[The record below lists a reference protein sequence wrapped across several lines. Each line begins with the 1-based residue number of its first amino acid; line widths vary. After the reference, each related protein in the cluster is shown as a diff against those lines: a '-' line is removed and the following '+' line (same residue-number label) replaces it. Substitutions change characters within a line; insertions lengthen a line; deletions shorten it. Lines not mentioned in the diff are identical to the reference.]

1 MTEIPEYEQYD
12 DSPSADTG
20 TDITAVANAL
30 AVRGDNSASPGH
42 VHEGHPRVWTGLDD
56 PRWTDPAH
64 TTVNEAIRLGDI
76 WVEIDYPQWP
86 GWDGVESGDALII
99 NVFNGDGWT
108 PAGGGGPQGP
118 IGPQGP
124 PGQDGATG
132 ATGATGPKGDPG
144 DQGPAGSP
152 VGEGPDPYQALPG
165 ELWWDSDYPD
175 INYITEEEADLR
187 YEPKSGGSA
196 TTYTHVQSVA
206 AATWTVAHN
215 LGYNPSLTVVDS
227 SGQQVHGAVTY
238 VDTNTI
244 TVGFA
249 GAMGGTAYCS

>member
-1 MTEIPEYEQYD
+1 MKVT
-12 DSPSADTG
+12 
-20 TDITAVANAL
+20 
-30 AVRGDNSASPGH
+30 RGYGRASTTHAGQ
-42 VHEGHPRVWTGLDD
+42 TLCN
-56 PRWTDPAH
+56 

-124 PGQDGATG
+124 PGRDGATG

-175 INYITEEEADLR
+175 INYITEEEADSVRTEVWWQCDHLHPCAVRGGRHLDGGAQPGIQPEPHRGRLERTASARCGYICR
-187 YEPKSGGSA
+187 YEHHHCGVRRSYGWYGVLLMRGHSDG
-196 TTYTHVQSVA
+196 
-206 AATWTVAHN
+206 N
-215 LGYNPSLTVVDS
+215 
-227 SGQQVHGAVTY
+227 
-238 VDTNTI
+238 
-244 TVGFA
+244 
-249 GAMGGTAYCS
+249 